1 MSRTRATVDVVEKMI
16 DVSYPLSFIDL
27 EREQTDFVLLDP
39 EDVEVL
45 KLSSEDVVSI
55 VVYDRNHPFRTKI
68 AYVNQKMHTMVTDE
82 GMTYLLQ
89 PATKKK

>member
-1 MSRTRATVDVVEKMI
+1 MPKTLATVDVVAKMI
-16 DVSYPLSFIDL
+16 DVNYPLSFIDM
-27 EREQTDFVLLDP
+27 ERDQTDFVLLNPD
-39 EDVEVL
+39 DIEVL

-68 AYVNQKMHTMVTDE
+68 AYVNPRMRTMVTDE

-89 PATKKK
+89 PATKK